1 MIQSKEPQGILNLA
15 PVKQVALPINSQ
27 EDVEETC
34 GASLS
39 SASDTSFEEGKGAH
53 QPTEAQTTEQSAE
66 DEKSLSRGK
75 KVSFSTL
82 QIREY
87 PICVGDNPAVTRG
100 VPITIDWIHDSE
112 VVCSLEEYEEVRP
125 ISRSMLELR
134 MPNCCRVNSLRR
146 LGFSRL
152 EISEGTKKA
161 NITRYRRKRTCETL
175 ALSPVQE
182 MLERAKRGTLNATF
196 RRGAKRKE
204 RKMMNSFQPVSKDS
218 KSFRASLST
227 AHLDVSSLV
236 TNDHSP

>member
-1 MIQSKEPQGILNLA
+1 MIQSKDPRGILKLA
-15 PVKQVALPINSQ
+15 PVKQVVLSMNSQ
-27 EDVEETC
+27 EDVGETC

-39 SASDTSFEEGKGAH
+39 STSDTSFEEGKGAH
-53 QPTEAQTTEQSAE
+53 QPTEAQTTDQSAE
-66 DEKSLSRGK
+66 EEKSTSSGK

-87 PICVGDNPAVTRG
+87 PICVGDNPAVTMG

-112 VVCSLEEYEEVRP
+112 VVCTVEEYEEVRP

-134 MPNCCRVNSLRR
+134 MPNRCRVNLLRR

-152 EISEGTKKA
+152 EILEGTKQA

-218 KSFRASLST
+218 KSFRASVSPT
-227 AHLDVSSLV
+227 HLDASSLM
-236 TNDHSP
+236 TTRHNL